1 MLSLFPLPF
10 SFFCYTFPQNWGFLL
25 WTLEL
30 VVMPSQLL
38 YLCLCHLSCLCSVAV
53 PWLRLMVVQHPQ
65 QPELW
70 LYRQELVS
78 EALDAGG
85 WPWWCERAAARVR
98 QRFPSV
104 VCGSKP
110 PSAVCGWVKAWIFHT
125 EKQYSVFILANNSL
139 HPDIIRPMGSA
150 KEISFKHPP
159 PNFASHSNYYSF
171 SSLSFFS
178 VSEVLLFTT
187 MSDSVLLLYY
197 YSRILYCKLQWCR
210 NENQSG
216 PVVECE
222 HGLAVSQQILMLL
235 GMSHNTDQG
244 RMWRGGEEWLHWTA
258 GAIVTDCVGPH
269 QSYLC
274 ASVTGMAETRLSLD
288 LDLQATKAGMP
299 PETLPELHLLLT
311 PQKQA

>member
-1 MLSLFPLPF
+1 MNPWAGSDAIPTALPLFVSPFLPL
-10 SFFCYTFPQNWGFLL
+10 FCSCPMAPPDGCAAPTAAWAVAILPGAGLWGLGCRGL
-25 WTLEL
+25 TL
-30 VVMPSQLL
+30 VVWEGGSQG
-38 YLCLCHLSCLCSVAV
+38 C
-53 PWLRLMVVQHPQ
+53 
-65 QPELW
+65 
-70 LYRQELVS
+70 
-78 EALDAGG
+78 
-85 WPWWCERAAARVR
+85 R

-104 VCGSKP
+104 VRGSKP

-159 PNFASHSNYYSF
+159 PNFASHPNYYSF

-187 MSDSVLLLYY
+187 MSDSLLLLYY
-197 YSRILYCKLQWCR
+197 YSRILYCKLQWCL

-222 HGLAVSQQILMLL
+222 HGLAISQQILMLL
-235 GMSHNTDQG
+235 GMSHDTDQG
-244 RMWRGGEEWLHWTA
+244 RTWRGGEDWLHWTA

-274 ASVTGMAETRLSLD
+274 VSVTGMAETRLSLD
-288 LDLQATKAGMP
+288 LDLQATRAGAP
-299 PETLPELHLLLT
+299 PQTLPELHLLPT